1 MKLIHPGVRRM
12 VGPTCKGQL
21 VEPRNIACQNTC
33 HGNSDKKSVSVAT
46 YLSVVAEKKIIL
58 IIQVR
63 LESFELYQDSQQR
76 IGKFRLSCGWFIS
89 YNPTGAKVHRCRFT
103 VSSGTMWWPYMRKND
118 SAPSHVIKN
127 WFGENFC
134 GCANSISFPEFDA
147 LN

>member
-1 MKLIHPGVRRM
+1 MIYEGNEVDSSWCTSDGRSNLQR
-12 VGPTCKGQL
+12 T
-21 VEPRNIACQNTC
+21 ACGTPKYSLPEHLPWKQR
-33 HGNSDKKSVSVAT
+33 